1 MKKKLALLLAAAM
14 LVSAMAG
21 CSSKPTGTSSSD
33 SQSGDT
39 SADVSSSVS
48 SSADASAG
56 DSSESYEL
64 PDLMVMSGPTGVG
77 AAKLLADHDADPA
90 SSSLA
95 SHAVVTDNSEVMNA
109 LVNGDADIAAVAT
122 NVASN
127 LVNKTDGGIQ
137 VLAINTLGVLYI
149 LEKGETV
156 QSMADLKGQTLY
168 APSTAKGANPEYIL
182 NYLLIQNGVEPTEVD
197 IQWMTPQEITA
208 QMASSEAGICM
219 LPVPA
224 ATALLIKDS
233 GVREAISLSA
243 EWDKLNIGAL
253 AQGCIVAQTKF
264 VEENPQAVAD
274 FLAAYEQSINYMN
287 DEANREDAAALVAQY
302 GITPNAAIAAKAIP
316 QCNLTYVTGVE
327 MQNTLESFYQIMF
340 QANPASIGGAMPYD
354 SFYYGVE

>member
-21 CSSKPTGTSSSD
+21 CSTKPTGTSSSA
-33 SQSGDT
+33 SQSGESSG
-39 SADVSSSVS
+39 SASSSVS
-48 SSADASAG
+48 GSTG
-56 DSSESYEL
+56 DSSSDTYEL

-90 SSSLA
+90 SSPLA

-182 NYLLIQNGVEPTEVD
+182 NYLLIENGVEPSEVD

-208 QMASSEAGICM
+208 QMASSESGICM

-233 GVREAISLSA
+233 GVREAISLSD
-243 EWDKLNIGAL
+243 EWEKLNVGAL

-274 FLAAYEQSINYMN
+274 FLAAYEQSIIYMN
-287 DEANREDAAALVAQY
+287 DETNREDAAALVAQY
-302 GITPNAAIAAKAIP
+302 GITANAAIAAKAIP
-316 QCNLTYVTGVE
+316 QCNLTYITGAE

-340 QANPASIGGAMPYD
+340 QADPASIGGAMPYD